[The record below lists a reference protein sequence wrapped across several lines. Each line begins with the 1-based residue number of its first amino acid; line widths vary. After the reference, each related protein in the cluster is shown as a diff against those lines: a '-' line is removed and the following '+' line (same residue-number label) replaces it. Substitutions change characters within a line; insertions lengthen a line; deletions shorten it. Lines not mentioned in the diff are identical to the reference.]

1 MKVQKNNHLQ
11 EEQILWAVIDEKE
24 LGVDVRDH
32 LLECSLCQA
41 KVTRFKDDLQEFG
54 QQARQAVP
62 PSSRQFKLPVAKPGV
77 FSHIP
82 GWLPVTA
89 AAAITGFIVFFYF
102 MGLQTMTP
110 PSEVT
115 TLQNRENI
123 VEDET
128 LMREISE
135 LVDRPLSNN
144 MYEISGDD
152 EEEGNT
158 YDDDFLQ
165 FAVPDTQDDFQ
176 SELIL
181 QGGIKR
187 C

>member
-1 MKVQKNNHLQ
+1 MKVQKKTHLQ

-32 LLECSLCQA
+32 LLECSLCKT
-41 KVTRFKDDLQEFG
+41 KVARFKDDLQEFG
-54 QQARQAVP
+54 QQARQTVP
-62 PSSRQFKLPVAKPGV
+62 PSSRQLKLPEAKPAV

-82 GWLPVTA
+82 GWLPITA
-89 AAAITGFIVFFYF
+89 AAAIAGLVVFFYF

-110 PSEVT
+110 PTEVT
-115 TLQNRENI
+115 TLQSRVNN

-135 LVDRPLSNN
+135 MVDRPLSNN

-152 EEEGNT
+152 DENIF
-158 YDDDFLQ
+158 DDDFLQ
-165 FAVPDTQDDFQ
+165 FAVPDIQDDFQ